1 MQIPCAI
8 SAPVLGHWQTVV
20 EQRCVGREM
29 GEGEM
34 GRRRGRRKGRTA
46 VKRTDM
52 WLATST
58 VSYTGS
64 FCRVLCENQPG
75 NNASSFG
82 VVLVAAIHSV
92 TMQRANYITSIVY
105 TCVLGIGSTLHT
117 HHICSM
123 IHTSHMFHDTHTTY
137 VP

>member
-1 MQIPCAI
+1 M
-8 SAPVLGHWQTVV
+8 
-20 EQRCVGREM
+20 
-29 GEGEM
+29 
-34 GRRRGRRKGRTA
+34 
-46 VKRTDM
+46 KRTDM
-52 WLATST
+52 WLANST

-64 FCRVLCENQPG
+64 FFRVLCENQPG
-75 NNASSFG
+75 NNVSSFG

-117 HHICSM
+117 HHIC
-123 IHTSHMFHDTHTTY
+123 HDTHTTY